1 MERARLHPCQ
11 PDGSYAERMP
21 DEPATAADYL
31 KRAHRL
37 HGEGR
42 IDAAI
47 ADARAALQV
56 EPSYVDALTYLG
68 TTLIT
73 RKLMFPDGLQLLERA
88 KEVAPADPGVAYSLG
103 WCYEFVAYR
112 LEKLGRTPYRD
123 PLALYELAVSELQR
137 CLTLEPEDKL
147 REDAE
152 DLLEA
157 TMARIE

>member
-1 MERARLHPCQ
+1 
-11 PDGSYAERMP
+11 MP
-21 DEPATAADYL
+21 DEPSTAAEYL

-42 IDAAI
+42 IDPAI
-47 ADARAALQV
+47 ADAKAALQV
-56 EPSYVDALTYLG
+56 DPSYVDGMTYLG

-73 RKLMFPDGLQLLERA
+73 RKLAFAEGLQLLEQA
-88 KEVAPADPGVAYSLG
+88 KAVAPGDPGVAYSLG

-123 PLALYELAVSELQR
+123 PLELYELAVAELER
-137 CLTLEPEDKL
+137 CLTLDPEEKL

-157 TMARIE
+157 TRERL

>member
-1 MERARLHPCQ
+1 
-11 PDGSYAERMP
+11 MP
-21 DEPATAADYL
+21 DEPETAPDYL
-31 KRAHRL
+31 KRAQRL

-42 IDAAI
+42 IDPAI
-47 ADARAALQV
+47 ADARAALQYDPNHV
-56 EPSYVDALTYLG
+56 PTLSYLG

-73 RKLMFPDGLQLLERA
+73 RKLSFAEGLQLLEHARDL
-88 KEVAPADPGVAYSLG
+88 APDDPGIAYSLG

-123 PLALYELAVSELQR
+123 PYELYELAVGELER
-137 CLTLEPEDKL
+137 CIALQPEDNL

-157 TMARIE
+157 TKARIE

>member
-1 MERARLHPCQ
+1 
-11 PDGSYAERMP
+11 MP
-21 DEPATAADYL
+21 DEPATAADYV
-31 KRAHRL
+31 KRAHRR

-56 EPSYVDALTYLG
+56 DASHVDALTYLG

-73 RKLMFPDGLQLLERA
+73 RKLTFDDGLQILERA
-88 KEVAPADPGVAYSLG
+88 KATAPADPGVAYSLG

-112 LEKLGRTPYRD
+112 LEKQGRNAIELYERAIAELERC
-123 PLALYELAVSELQR
+123 LALD
-137 CLTLEPEDKL
+137 PEQNL

-157 TMARIE
+157 TQARIE

>member
-1 MERARLHPCQ
+1 MGTVDYH
-11 PDGSYAERMP
+11 GIMP
-21 DEPATAADYL
+21 DEPETAADSL
-31 KRAHRL
+31 RRAQRL

-47 ADARAALQV
+47 ADARAALQIDAD
-56 EPSYVDALTYLG
+56 YVPALSYLG
-68 TTLIT
+68 TTRIT
-73 RKLMFPDGLQLLERA
+73 RKLSFAEGLGLLERA
-88 KEVAPADPGVAYSLG
+88 KDVAPEDPGVAYSLG

-123 PLALYELAVSELQR
+123 PLELYELAVGELER
-137 CLTLEPEDKL
+137 CLTLEPEEKL

-157 TMARIE
+157 TKARI

>member
-1 MERARLHPCQ
+1 
-11 PDGSYAERMP
+11 MP
-21 DEPATAADYL
+21 DDAQTAADYL
-31 KRAHRL
+31 KRAQRL

-47 ADARAALQV
+47 ADAKAALQIDAD
-56 EPSYVDALTYLG
+56 YVPALSYLG

-73 RKLMFPDGLQLLERA
+73 RKLSYAEGLGVLERA
-88 KEVAPADPGVAYSLG
+88 KDVAPEDPGVAYSLG

-112 LEKLGRTPYRD
+112 LEKLGRTPLREPQGGAYRD
-123 PLALYELAVSELQR
+123 PLELYELAVGELER
-137 CLTLEPEDKL
+137 CLTLEPEEKL

-157 TMARIE
+157 TKARIE